1 MQRRL
6 LVDGNGLPDP
16 SYGDLRAAV
25 GRLLGDHWVPEGYA
39 APNSRVYP
47 WQWLWD
53 SCFHVLVWQELDEGG
68 RAQRELEAVFGPQA
82 PSGFVPHINYARDPG
97 FHEDL
102 WGRRDGSS
110 ITQPPM
116 YGHAV
121 AELVRAGSPPPD
133 RVVEAAVAGLRFL
146 LDQRARDRSGL
157 LLVCHPWETGSDDSP
172 RWDDACPGGYDRKR
186 WAVVKDHLVST
197 IQVGPD
203 GSPVANP
210 DFPVASVGFNAL
222 VAFNAGELA
231 AVVGDERLAAGST
244 ELAEA
249 LTGRWSDEVGTWV
262 DAGPMADGSGRVRT
276 LDSLLP
282 LLVDDDPGRAA
293 IVMGQLTDTAAHG
306 GPTGPTGVHR
316 GEPTFDPD
324 AYWRGPVWPQLAYLM
339 VLAADRHSPE
349 VAADLSRTTVAGAWA
364 SGLAEYWNPDSG
376 AGLGAVPQSWTGL
389 ALLLAARRDAAAA

>member
-1 MQRRL
+1 VGPNRKERIVQRGV

-25 GRLLGDHWVPEGYA
+25 GRLLGDHRVPEGYA

-53 SCFHVLVWQELDEGG
+53 SCFHVLVWQALGEGG
-68 RAQRELEAVFGPQA
+68 HAQRELAAIFGPQA
-82 PSGFVPHINYARDPG
+82 PSGFVPHMNYVRDPG

-102 WGRRDGSS
+102 WGRRNGSS

-116 YGHAV
+116 YGHVV

-157 LLVCHPWETGSDDSP
+157 LLVCHPWETGCDDSP

-210 DFPVASVGFNAL
+210 DYIIRCSKNCNCSSCNYVIYCVT
-222 VAFNAGELA
+222 VI
-231 AVVGDERLAAGST
+231 
-244 ELAEA
+244 
-249 LTGRWSDEVGTWV
+249 W
-262 DAGPMADGSGRVRT
+262 
-276 LDSLLP
+276 
-282 LLVDDDPGRAA
+282 
-293 IVMGQLTDTAAHG
+293 IVNNN
-306 GPTGPTGVHR
+306 
-316 GEPTFDPD
+316 F
-324 AYWRGPVWPQLAYLM
+324 
-339 VLAADRHSPE
+339 
-349 VAADLSRTTVAGAWA
+349 
-364 SGLAEYWNPDSG
+364 
-376 AGLGAVPQSWTGL
+376 
-389 ALLLAARRDAAAA
+389 